1 MYRLFRDAT
10 RYEDG
15 HHVKDLG
22 CINRDLS
29 KVIVIDWNSQS
40 VRSHPRNALKIKEWK
55 GNDDDRTL
63 IDLAL
68 LLKSESSLPVFFFNP
83 VLILISYFYICCS
96 HCDVGSA
103 GRERSARVLQSV

>member
-68 LLKSESSLPVFFFNP
+68 LLKSESSLPSSA
-83 VLILISYFYICCS
+83 LIPF
-96 HCDVGSA
+96 
-103 GRERSARVLQSV
+103 

>member
-63 IDLAL
+63 IDIAL
-68 LLKSESSLPVFFFNP
+68 LLKSISQ
-83 VLILISYFYICCS
+83 LILLFF
-96 HCDVGSA
+96 DVHLIIKCF
-103 GRERSARVLQSV
+103 RVMYRA

>member
-15 HHVKDLG
+15 HHIKDLD

-29 KVIVIDWNSQS
+29 KVIVIDWNEKS
-40 VRSHPRNALKIKEWK
+40 VKSHPRNALKMKEWK
-55 GNDDDRTL
+55 GNDDDRYL

-68 LLKSESSLPVFFFNP
+68 LLKSNYYEKYCLLVVQKNFLLVKKSKF
-83 VLILISYFYICCS
+83 
-96 HCDVGSA
+96 
-103 GRERSARVLQSV
+103 

>member
-15 HHVKDLG
+15 HHVKDLD

-29 KVIVIDWNSQS
+29 KVIVIDWNEKS
-40 VRSHPRNALKIKEWK
+40 VKSHQRNALKLKQWK
-55 GNDDDRTL
+55 GNDDDRYL

-68 LLKSESSLPVFFFNP
+68 LLKSMISPFHSDWYYYLYSNRHYSNIDWFAYFLVLPW
-83 VLILISYFYICCS
+83 
-96 HCDVGSA
+96 
-103 GRERSARVLQSV
+103 RSI